1 MPASPYNRIADWYN
15 ELVRTAW
22 GDHEQTLPE
31 LGDLIGD
38 IRGKEVCDLA
48 CGQGSITRWLA
59 RSGEASRAS
68 TSPSASWRLR
78 YGKRS
83 RRRWPSG
90 TYRMTLNISRS

>member
-1 MPASPYNRIADWYN
+1 MPATPYDRIADWYD

-59 RSGEASRAS
+59 QPGGIVTGVDISERLLEIAIRA
-68 TSPSASWRLR
+68 RLA
-78 YGKRS
+78 
-83 RRRWPSG
+83 
-90 TYRMTLNISRS
+90 L